1 MKDKNKPK
9 YNMLQSLKYMLATAW
24 KNKKSVIA
32 MVFILALLQ
41 VGLNLAQLY
50 IAPMILN
57 KVEVYAPLAELI
69 GTIGIFTALLFILT
83 ALKDYATSNEQTG
96 QIYVRT
102 KIIDDLNH
110 KAFTTSYPNTVDPQ
124 ARKLY
129 EVASEATSSNA
140 EPSEH
145 IWKTLTSLAT
155 NVLGFA
161 VYLTVLSNANI
172 FLIIITLVTSVVSF
186 LCHRYT
192 DKWYYDHREEYGAF
206 WEKFRYINQKA
217 LSVELAKDI
226 RIFGIADWFREIYE
240 NNLRL
245 MEDFV
250 LRREKAYIKVDLVE
264 WIAGILR
271 NTVSYLFLIHMAIRD
286 GLTASEFLLYF
297 TAISTFTQW
306 VTGILSDLS
315 AAKNECRDIGTILE
329 YLNFPEP
336 FRFQGGRPIPKA
348 DLYEWKL
355 EDVTFRY
362 PGSEETFMEHM
373 NLTIQ
378 PGEKLAVVGLNGAGK
393 TTLVKLLCGFYD
405 PDEGRVTL
413 NGIDIREFNRQDYYK
428 LLCAVYQEFSI
439 IDASIAQNVAQ
450 KADGIDE
457 EKLWKCLAQAGLA
470 EYVKSLPNGLETKV
484 GRDVYLDGVLLS
496 GGQTQRLI
504 LARALYKGG
513 PLMVLD
519 EPTAA
524 LDPIAENDIY
534 RKYNV
539 LTGGKTS
546 LFISH
551 RLASTRFCDRIIF
564 VDGGKIVEEGTHES
578 LMALN
583 GEYAK
588 LFEVQSRYYQE
599 GVDFRG

>member
-9 YNMLQSLKYMLATAW
+9 YNMWQSIKYMLATAW

-32 MVFILALLQ
+32 MVFIMAILQ

-57 KVEVYAPLAELI
+57 KVEAYAPFAELL

-102 KIIDDLNH
+102 KIIEDLNH
-110 KAFTTSYPNTVDPQ
+110 KAFTISYPNTVDPQ

-129 EVASEATSSNA
+129 EVASEATSANA

-145 IWKTLTSLAT
+145 IWKTLTSLVT

-172 FLIIITLVTSVVSF
+172 FLIVITLVTSVVSF

-206 WEKFRYINQKA
+206 WEKFRYINAKA

-240 NNLRL
+240 SNLRL

-250 LRREKAYIKVDLVE
+250 LRREKAYLKVDLVE
-264 WIAGILR
+264 WVASILR
-271 NTVSYLFLIHMAIRD
+271 NTVSYLFLIHMAITD

-336 FRFQGGRPIPKA
+336 FRFEGGRPVPKA

-355 EDVTFRY
+355 EDPVY
-362 PGSEETFMEHM
+362 V
-373 NLTIQ
+373 LQ
-378 PGEKLAVVGLNGAGK
+378 PK
-393 TTLVKLLCGFYD
+393 
-405 PDEGRVTL
+405 
-413 NGIDIREFNRQDYYK
+413 
-428 LLCAVYQEFSI
+428 
-439 IDASIAQNVAQ
+439 
-450 KADGIDE
+450 
-457 EKLWKCLAQAGLA
+457 
-470 EYVKSLPNGLETKV
+470 
-484 GRDVYLDGVLLS
+484 
-496 GGQTQRLI
+496 I
-504 LARALYKGG
+504 L
-513 PLMVLD
+513 
-519 EPTAA
+519 
-524 LDPIAENDIY
+524 
-534 RKYNV
+534 
-539 LTGGKTS
+539 
-546 LFISH
+546 
-551 RLASTRFCDRIIF
+551 
-564 VDGGKIVEEGTHES
+564 
-578 LMALN
+578 
-583 GEYAK
+583 
-588 LFEVQSRYYQE
+588 
-599 GVDFRG
+599 RG